1 MQIKINKANFGYN
14 GEDILENFSFEV
26 NTGDKIAIIGRNGS
40 GKTTLLKI
48 LTGEIEL
55 HQPDNTSPVFS
66 VTGSPTIGTLKQ
78 MTFDSESITLENEI
92 LKCYQNIIDLET
104 RLNELQKKLETD
116 YSDKLVNEFS
126 RLHDE
131 FERAG
136 GYSYKAEMN
145 SILSSF
151 GFSET
156 DKFKQLFEFSGGQ
169 KTKIAFIKLVL
180 SKPDLLLLDEPTNH
194 LDIKAVN
201 WLEGYIS
208 AYKKAVIIVS
218 HDRAFLDN
226 TINVVYEIEH
236 KKLFK
241 YVGNYSKFIETKES
255 NYESQM
261 KMYDAQ
267 QREIADIQA
276 FIDRFRYKATKANAV
291 QSRVKMLEKMEI
303 IPKPEKADN
312 RAFKTRIKP
321 NQESGSEVL
330 SCVNLKIGYQKE
342 NVLSTVDFKLH
353 KKDRLGIIGG
363 NGLGKST
370 LLATITEKLP
380 MISGHFK
387 WGYNVEY
394 GYFEQLASK
403 SASDKTVY
411 DDFQAAFPDLSGNEV
426 RSALGAFL
434 FSGAEVLK
442 KLSSLSGGELVR
454 LELCKI
460 FERKP
465 NVLILDEPTNHMDI
479 TSKETLEALLLQYDG
494 TVIFVSHDR
503 YFVNKIATKLL
514 VFEAGEAKIFDGTYH
529 EYEHPNTKIVEEITK
544 EIEKKSKPEKVEY
557 PIDYDDPK
565 EDDPILSL
573 SPYLAR
579 KEKNKFLNQIKK
591 FEEKSAE
598 AEEKLK
604 RLESDFVNPEIA
616 SDFVKLMEIQAE
628 MEKTQSQIEKFM
640 ADWVEIQEKLAKV
653 EGVLSQEK
661 ETDSETDKNSETTE
675 N

>member
-1 MQIKINKANFGYN
+1 MQIKINKASFGYG
-14 GEDILENFSFEV
+14 GEDILKDFSFEV

-40 GKTTLLKI
+40 GKTTLLKM

-55 HQPDNTSPVFS
+55 HQPDNASPVFS

-78 MTFDSESITLENEI
+78 MTFDSESITLEEEI

-104 RLNELQKKLETD
+104 KLNTLQKKLESD
-116 YSDKLVNEFS
+116 YSDKLVQEFS
-126 RLHDE
+126 RVHDE
-131 FERAG
+131 FERAD

-151 GFSET
+151 GFSES

-194 LDIKAVN
+194 LDIKAVD
-201 WLEGYIS
+201 WLENYIS
-208 AYKKAVIIVS
+208 SYKKAVVIVS

-236 KKLFK
+236 KKLKK
-241 YVGNYSKFIETKES
+241 YVGNYSKFIETKNT

-261 KMYDAQ
+261 KMYEAQ
-267 QREIADIQA
+267 QREIADIEA
-276 FIDRFRYKATKANAV
+276 FIERFRYKATKANAV

-303 IPKPEKADN
+303 IPKPEKSDN

-321 NQESGSEVL
+321 NQESGNEVL
-330 SCVNLKIGYQKE
+330 SCTNLKIGYQKE
-342 NVLSTVDFKLH
+342 NVLSTVDFKLLKH
-353 KKDRLGIIGG
+353 DRLGIIGG

-403 SASDKTVY
+403 SSSEKTVY
-411 DDFQAAFPDLSGNEV
+411 EDFQAAFPDLSGNEV
-426 RSALGAFL
+426 RTALGAFL
-434 FSGAEVLK
+434 FSGTDVLK

-479 TSKETLEALLLQYDG
+479 TSKETLESLLLSFDG

-514 VFEAGEAKIFDGTYH
+514 IFEGGETKLFDGRYN
-529 EYEHPNTKIVEEITK
+529 EYAHPNTKIVEEITK
-544 EIEKKSKPEKVEY
+544 EIEKKPKAEKVEY

-565 EDDPILSL
+565 EEDPILLL
-573 SPYLAR
+573 SPYMAR
-579 KEKNKFLNQIKK
+579 KEKNKLKGQLEKV
-591 FEEKSAE
+591 EAKSAE
-598 AEEKLK
+598 AEERLK
-604 RLESDFVNPEIA
+604 QLEADFVNPEIA

-628 MEKTQSQIEKFM
+628 TEKTQSQIEKFM
-640 ADWVEIQEKLAKV
+640 ADWVEISEKLEKV
-653 EGVLSQEK
+653 ETVLKADEESRENK
-661 ETDSETDKNSETTE
+661 ETE
-675 N
+675 

>member
-1 MQIKINKANFGYN
+1 MQIKINKASFGYN
-14 GEDILENFSFEV
+14 GDDLLSEFSFEV

-40 GKTTLLKI
+40 GKTTLLKM
-48 LTGEIEL
+48 LTGEVEL
-55 HQPDNTSPVFS
+55 HQPDNASPVFS

-78 MTFDSESITLENEI
+78 MTFDSETETLEAEI
-92 LKCYQNIIDLET
+92 LKCYQNVIDLET
-104 RLNELQKKLETD
+104 RLQTLQKKLETD
-116 YSDKLVNEFS
+116 YSDKLVSEFS
-126 RLHDE
+126 RVHDE

-136 GYSYKAEMN
+136 GYVYKSEMN

-201 WLEGYIS
+201 WLENYIS
-208 AYKKAVIIVS
+208 SYKKAVVIVS

-226 TINVVYEIEH
+226 TINVVYEIEY
-236 KKLFK
+236 KKLKK
-241 YVGNYSKFIETKES
+241 YVGNYSKFIQTKEE

-261 KMYDAQ
+261 KMYEAQ

-291 QSRVKMLEKMEI
+291 QSRVKMLEKMQI
-303 IPKPEKADN
+303 IQKPENADN

-330 SCVNLKIGYQKE
+330 SCTNLKIGYQKE
-342 NVLSTVDFKLH
+342 NVLSTIDLKLQ
-353 KKDRLGIIGG
+353 KKERLGIIGG

-370 LLATITEKLP
+370 FLRVINDKLDA
-380 MISGHFK
+380 ISGHFK
-387 WGYNVEY
+387 WGYNVEI

-403 SASDKTVY
+403 SSSDKTIF
-411 DDFQAAFPDLSGNEV
+411 DDFQQEFPDLSGNEV
-426 RSALGAFL
+426 RTALGAFL
-434 FSGAEVLK
+434 FSGADVLK

-460 FERKP
+460 FEKKP
-465 NVLILDEPTNHMDI
+465 NVLVLDEPTNHMDI
-479 TSKETLEALLLQYDG
+479 TSKETLEALLLQYEG

-503 YFVNKIATKLL
+503 YFVNKTATKLL
-514 VFEAGEAKIFDGTYH
+514 IFEQNETKLFDGTYA
-529 EYEHPNTKIVEEITK
+529 EYAHPNTKIVEEVTK
-544 EIEKKSKPEKVEY
+544 QIEKKPKIEKVEY
-557 PIDYDDPK
+557 PIDYEENPEKDP
-565 EDDPILSL
+565 LLLL

-579 KEKNKFLNQIKK
+579 KEKNKFENQIKK
-591 FEEKSAE
+591 LEEKSAE

-604 RLESDFVNPEIA
+604 QLEADFIDPEIA

-628 MEKTQSQIEKFM
+628 IEKTQSQIEKFM
-640 ADWVEIQEKLAKV
+640 GDWIELQDKITKVDSVIEKS
-653 EGVLSQEK
+653 EEK
-661 ETDSETDKNSETTE
+661 IDEDN
-675 N
+675 